1 MSYDTFY
8 KIFIYKVKSL
18 NFIIFNLQLI
28 VYLHLHICMIGAIIK
43 KTLHYNYDIRVLGA
57 RKYEIIYLFFY
68 HLH

>member
-28 VYLHLHICMIGAIIK
+28 VYLHLHIVAIIK

-57 RKYEIIYLFFY
+57 RKYEIIYLLFY
-68 HLH
+68 PLH